1 MTSSDAKAQAKK
13 EFEDVFVTLAEEFL
27 ANVNS
32 RKLPEEAIEWIRKNI
47 YHNVC
52 GGKMNRG
59 MSVVDSLKIL
69 KGDEA
74 SAEELFKA
82 RVLGWCVEWLQAFFL
97 VADDIMDASITRRG
111 NPCWYK
117 MEGVGTIAIN
127 DSFILES
134 SVYFFLKKYFRQE
147 SYYVDLLEL
156 FHEIT
161 LDTELGQ
168 LIDLITA
175 PEDNVDLNRFSMEKY
190 KCIVLYKTAFYSFYL
205 PVALA
210 MHMAGIKNELAFQK
224 AKDILLPL
232 GEYFQIQALLIAS
245 PEQYNLL
252 SKHYGK
258 KNSEDVLIIKQ
269 IYKDLNLEKL
279 YREYEENSYTFLV
292 GLISQLDEDIIKK
305 DIFLEYIN
313 KIYKRN

>member
-1 MTSSDAKAQAKK
+1 MASSDAKAQAKK
-13 EFEDVFVTLAEEFL
+13 DFEDVFAILAEEFL

-32 RKLPEEAIEWIRKNI
+32 RKLPEEATEWIRKNL

-69 KGDEA
+69 KGAEA
-74 SAEELFKA
+74 SAEDLFKA

-134 SVYFFLKKYFRQE
+134 SIYFFLKKYFRQE
-147 SYYVDLLEL
+147 PYYVDLLEL
-156 FHEIT
+156 FHEVT

-175 PEDNVDLNRFSMEKY
+175 PEDNVDLNRFSMEK
-190 KCIVLYKTAFYSFYL
+190 
-205 PVALA
+205 
-210 MHMAGIKNELAFQK
+210 
-224 AKDILLPL
+224 
-232 GEYFQIQALLIAS
+232 
-245 PEQYNLL
+245 
-252 SKHYGK
+252 
-258 KNSEDVLIIKQ
+258 
-269 IYKDLNLEKL
+269 
-279 YREYEENSYTFLV
+279 
-292 GLISQLDEDIIKK
+292 
-305 DIFLEYIN
+305 
-313 KIYKRN
+313 